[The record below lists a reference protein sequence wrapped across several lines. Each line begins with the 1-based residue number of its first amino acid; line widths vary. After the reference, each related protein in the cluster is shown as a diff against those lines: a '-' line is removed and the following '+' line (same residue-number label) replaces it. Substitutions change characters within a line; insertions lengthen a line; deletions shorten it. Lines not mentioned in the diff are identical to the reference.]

1 MLRFGGDCCYVSSK
15 KKVDLIT
22 LKPSFYFPFSSV
34 LEHRS
39 TEGKKRN
46 KRKKNKEKAPSPWM
60 NRDVDEPEPLL
71 MSPSGAKMETLVS
84 TILVF
89 FDRMAL
95 KYG

>member
-1 MLRFGGDCCYVSSK
+1 
-15 KKVDLIT
+15 
-22 LKPSFYFPFSSV
+22 
-34 LEHRS
+34 
-39 TEGKKRN
+39 
-46 KRKKNKEKAPSPWM
+46 M